1 MKIDRRLVWAAPF
14 LALLAFGFGMRKKLA
29 ATFAGEDSPAA
40 ATPTSVV
47 ALYEA
52 RPTRPVSPDSMGVH
66 VADVGVGPKGAWLL
80 EAGDPKI
87 GEALKAALAEL
98 AARPFLPAL
107 EEGGE
112 GGDATLGAK
121 ETKPGDA
128 QYAWAVAGF
137 LRERTGLKYDVRPYV
152 KPKTP

>member
-1 MKIDRRLVWAAPF
+1 MNIVRRLLWAVPF
-14 LALLAFGFGMRKKLA
+14 LALLALGYGMRRKLA
-29 ATFAGEDSPAA
+29 ATFGKEEMPAA
-40 ATPTSVV
+40 ATPASVI
-47 ALYEA
+47 ALYES
-52 RPTRPVSPDSMGVH
+52 RPTRPASPDPMGVH

-87 GEALKAALAEL
+87 AEALKAALAEL

-112 GGDATLGAK
+112 GGNSTLGAK
-121 ETKPGDA
+121 ETKPGDE

-152 KPKTP
+152 KPKAP